1 MDAAL
6 GLDGLTVGIP
16 AARRATETA
25 RLVERWGGRPLVGPA
40 VREVTASNPAPVLEA
55 TRRVIDSPLR
65 WSVHLT
71 GVGTRRWFALA
82 EEGGLRGELL
92 AKLSAADVIARGQKA
107 KTALGETG
115 LVPAWM
121 PEGET
126 SDEIAAWLAPQ
137 LTGSQAVAVQLHGEP
152 VPELGEAIAGSGA
165 ELIEVQTYTWE
176 LPEDVGPAEELIRA
190 VVEGRVH
197 ALTITSA
204 PQAKFLDELAKGM
217 GLEEQLVEALRERV
231 FVAAVGVVAAQ
242 GLSGLGLKPDLIAQP
257 ARMGA
262 LIRSLAA
269 SREQIIA
276 KAGIAQ
282 P

>member
-1 MDAAL
+1 
-6 GLDGLTVGIP
+6 
-16 AARRATETA
+16 
-25 RLVERWGGRPLVGPA
+25 
-40 VREVTASNPAPVLEA
+40 
-55 TRRVIDSPLR
+55 
-65 WSVHLT
+65 
-71 GVGTRRWFALA
+71 
-82 EEGGLRGELL
+82 
-92 AKLSAADVIARGQKA
+92 
-107 KTALGETG
+107 
-115 LVPAWM
+115 
-121 PEGET
+121 
-126 SDEIAAWLAPQ
+126 
-137 LTGSQAVAVQLHGEP
+137 
-152 VPELGEAIAGSGA
+152 
-165 ELIEVQTYTWE
+165 VQTYTWE